1 LQFKTTI
8 NFINLDVRTEIV
20 PVNYC
25 PSSGSEKLVLQMLE
39 RFLAG
44 GDADSSNPSAA
55 ASSGNTQNR
64 GGHSFRHRN
73 MMKVP
78 KGSFFGWAGFL
89 KAGNCMTNQ
98 LNQRTPK
105 KSKITKDNLRFDYL

>member
-1 LQFKTTI
+1 MQACQLGRYKYSHVLKITTKI
-8 NFINLDVRTEIV
+8 
-20 PVNYC
+20 
-25 PSSGSEKLVLQMLE
+25 S
-39 RFLAG
+39 
-44 GDADSSNPSAA
+44 A
-55 ASSGNTQNR
+55 ASSGNTKNQS
-64 GGHSFRHRN
+64 GHLFRHRN